1 MCQGD
6 LQLRGRSARWPPSA
20 DRITDACR
28 AARRS
33 LLPSGAEG
41 GSGVRGRRARPELG
55 LPWGWIRVCGTRSE
69 PPALSWPAG
78 AGRGTPLVSTGRPRA
93 TGGAAKG
100 VRFSLLPRQPE
111 RPPPPTQLMWG
122 DIPPE
127 MAAPRTPAPGS
138 TVQGPGSCHAGSR
151 APLLDLVTQGPP
163 DTENRVTS
171 SHEPRDLGGAHPRG
185 PGFPPGLWGQGAADC
200 RSGSVQAAPR
210 LRPRCWVS
218 PCLPLALVSAHLPC
232 PPPTPP
238 HLPRARPSP
247 SPSQVTG
254 DTSCPGGAAGAWGH
268 WA

>member
-1 MCQGD
+1 M
-6 LQLRGRSARWPPSA
+6 
-20 DRITDACR
+20 
-28 AARRS
+28 
-33 LLPSGAEG
+33 
-41 GSGVRGRRARPELG
+41 
-55 LPWGWIRVCGTRSE
+55 
-69 PPALSWPAG
+69 
-78 AGRGTPLVSTGRPRA
+78 
-93 TGGAAKG
+93 
-100 VRFSLLPRQPE
+100 LPRQPE

-238 HLPRARPSP
+238 PPSQSPPQPQPQPGDRRHQLPWRGCWSLGSLGLSGSPARGPSRTAWLPRSGERRPLGRTWP
-247 SPSQVTG
+247 HAQA
-254 DTSCPGGAAGAWGH
+254 PGGCSAQTRVLPRRAGHLGPRVRSRVCQALGGPRRTRWTASVAG
-268 WA
+268 WDGRA